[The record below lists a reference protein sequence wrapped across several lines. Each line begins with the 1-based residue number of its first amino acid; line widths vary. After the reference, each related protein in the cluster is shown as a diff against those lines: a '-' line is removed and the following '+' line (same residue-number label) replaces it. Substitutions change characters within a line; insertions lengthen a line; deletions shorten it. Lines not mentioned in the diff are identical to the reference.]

1 MKKIFQFV
9 LFFLIISCSKDDDP
23 APTQQSNPQ
32 PIYPV
37 QVVVPNPNIVYSIN
51 CSFGGGSQGIGLT
64 EPTLNAVQGIQS
76 ICSVLGVNPIK
87 VFRGNVPNAAATI
100 INNTPVIVYNADF
113 MNQLSAF
120 NFYAP
125 YSVLGHE
132 VGHHVNFDLTFYGQF
147 QHPWTK
153 ELRADYVSGVAM
165 RRLGV
170 SLSNALSACYAL
182 YTAEGSS
189 SHPDS
194 PKRIDAVTLGWYN
207 GQ

>member
-1 MKKIFQFV
+1 MKKVIY
-9 LFFLIISCSKDDDP
+9 LFFFFLVFSCSEKEDP
-23 APTQQSNPQ
+23 SPKQQSNPL
-32 PIYPV
+32 PINPIQGLV
-37 QVVVPNPNIVYSIN
+37 SDPNIVYSIN
-51 CSFGGGSQGIGLT
+51 CSFGGGSQGIGLMD
-64 EPTLNAVQGIQS
+64 PTINAVQGVQS
-76 ICSVLGVNPIK
+76 ICNVLGVSPIK
-87 VFRGNVPNAAATI
+87 IFQGNVPNAAATI
-100 INNTPVIVYNADF
+100 INNTPVIVYNSNF
-113 MNQLSAF
+113 MNQLSSF
-120 NFYAP
+120 NYYAP

-170 SLSNALSACYAL
+170 SLNNALSACYAL
-182 YTAEGSS
+182 YSTEGSS